1 MAAFWNNKKKDWFL
15 HKTGLVFVHGEV
27 FKDGSRNSAIFKME
41 LIATIANGRAFNG
54 QYLHVAAV
62 TRPSLLAKLK
72 SD

>member
-1 MAAFWNNKKKDWFL
+1 MAAFRNNKKKDWFS

-41 LIATIANGRAFNG
+41 LFPTVGNGTNE

-62 TRPSLLAKLK
+62 TGPYLLAK
-72 SD
+72 